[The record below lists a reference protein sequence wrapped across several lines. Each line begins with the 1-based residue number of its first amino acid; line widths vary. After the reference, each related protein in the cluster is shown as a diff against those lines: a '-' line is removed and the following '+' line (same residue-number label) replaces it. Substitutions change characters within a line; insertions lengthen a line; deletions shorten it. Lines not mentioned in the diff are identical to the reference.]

1 MLSKFLSE
9 MAWGI
14 TLVVVVLA
22 IMLYLKLLVDSLKD
36 EIEEKMKEET
46 ITNEVG
52 HGGVVS

>member
-14 TLVVVVLA
+14 TLVVIVLD
-22 IMLYLKLLVDSLKD
+22 IMLYLKLLADNLKD

-46 ITNEVG
+46 ITNKVG
-52 HGGVVS
+52 HGGVIS